1 MFTTNRETA
10 FDILEEL
17 RMYAVSDEKILNYVV
32 GNNLPAHVAL
42 QLMRD
47 ARDEFLGDELNI
59 DEDE

>member
-10 FDILEEL
+10 FGILEEL

-32 GNNLPAHVAL
+32 GNNLPAHLAL

-47 ARDEFLGDELNI
+47 ARDEFLSDEF
-59 DEDE
+59 DTEDE